1 MELLIFV
8 PLVLALVSAL
18 GSDWNKWIRLLFS
31 ISGLLILAGNFNVI
45 AHNLQSNSA
54 FQTIVDY
61 AWLGDTVHFRLGVD
75 GITLFLLLLTN
86 ILIPT
91 IALSIKSDKRAALFP
106 LMLFMQAG
114 LNGVFMAQD
123 GLLFYLFW
131 EMAMIPIYFITLL
144 YSERESYTTTI
155 RFFVYTFIGSLA
167 MLASLIYLGTKSVS
181 GSFAYNDLYNVQLNL
196 TESIWVG
203 AGFLLAFAVKI
214 PLFPFHVW
222 QPNTY
227 TYAPA
232 QGSMLLSGI
241 MLKMGLYGVMRWYFP
256 MATESIDFYQPII
269 MILAVIGVVYGAIIA
284 IRQDDMK
291 RLIAYSSLSHVGLIA
306 AGLFALNKS
315 GFDGALLQM
324 FVHGINVV
332 GLFIAVDIIERN
344 FGSRNLKELG
354 GIAKQNKLFAVL
366 FFMVVIGSVAAPLSN
381 GFPGEFLLL
390 KSVFDYNPTF
400 AVFAGLTIIFCAVYM
415 LRMYQFSM
423 LGECNSD
430 TENKTIPLSELL
442 PLFIAAFFVIS
453 IGLFPQWY
461 MDLFQSSTS
470 GLLQIISNSKG
481 VLS

>member
-1 MELLIFV
+1 MELLVII
-8 PLVLALVSAL
+8 PLALALVSAL
-18 GSDWNKWIRLLFS
+18 GNNWNRWISLVFSLF
-31 ISGLLILAGNFNVI
+31 GFLILLGNMDSVFASIHGDTSFRTVTDI
-45 AHNLQSNSA
+45 P
-54 FQTIVDY
+54 
-61 AWLGDTVHFRLGVD
+61 WLGDAIHFRLGMD
-75 GITLFLLLLTN
+75 GITGFLLLLTN
-86 ILIPT
+86 ILIP
-91 IALSIKSDKRAALFP
+91 IIVLSNNTDKRPALIP
-106 LMLFMQAG
+106 LVLFMQAG

-131 EMAMIPIYFITLL
+131 ELAMIPIYFITLL
-144 YSERESYTTTI
+144 YSERESFTTTI

-167 MLASLIYLGTKSVS
+167 MLASLIYLGTKSVN
-181 GSFAYNDLYNVQLNL
+181 GSFAYNDLYNVQLSL

-241 MLKMGLYGVMRWYFP
+241 MLKMGLYGVIRWYFP
-256 MATESIDFYQPII
+256 LASESIDFYQPII
-269 MILAVIGVVYGAIIA
+269 MTLAVIGVIYGALIA

-306 AGLFALNKS
+306 AGLFALNSS
-315 GFDGALLQM
+315 GFDGGLLQM

-332 GLFIAVDIIERN
+332 GLFVAVDIIERN
-344 FGSRNLKELG
+344 FGSRNLNELG
-354 GIAKQNKLFAVL
+354 GIAKNNKLFAVL
-366 FFMVVIGSVAAPLSN
+366 FFLVVIGTVAAPLTN

-390 KSVFDYNPTF
+390 KSIFDFNTTF

-415 LRMYQFSM
+415 LRMFQYSM
-423 LGECNSD
+423 LGTTSD
-430 TENKTIPLSELL
+430 NTENKTIPVLELL
-442 PLFIAAFFVIS
+442 PLLLVAFFVIS

-461 MDLFQSSTS
+461 LDFFQNSSK
-470 GLLQIISNSKG
+470 GLLNIISNAKG